1 MSRKQKRNLIRIIAA
16 AAILLL
22 VNLLPL
28 DKGSLIRLALY
39 LAAYLIVG
47 YDVLTSAAA
56 GIANRQV
63 FDENFLMAAATIGAM
78 CVGDYKE
85 GVAVMWF
92 YQIGEFFQMYAVGR
106 SRRNI
111 AALMDIR
118 PDYAVVETDGRS
130 ERVDPD
136 DVEVGT
142 VITVSPGEN
151 IPIDGIVEEGESY
164 IDTTALTG
172 ESVPRRAEPGTAVLS
187 GSINTSGVIRIRTT
201 RAFGESTASKILDM
215 VENAASRK
223 SQSEQ
228 FITKFA
234 RIYTPVVC
242 ISALALAVLPPL
254 ILLLLGQPAAWSS
267 WIYRGLT
274 FLVVSCP
281 CAIVVSIPLSFFGGI
296 GGAGSVGI
304 LIKGSNY
311 METLSKVRTVVLDKT
326 GTLTCGNFEV
336 VDVCDNSMDR
346 EALLEIAALAE
357 GRSGHP
363 ISRSIVRAWGKEPDL
378 SRVTDVTE
386 ISGAGVI
393 ACVDGRR
400 VLAGNRKL
408 MTQEGIDCPDRQAA
422 GTLVHVAVDGR
433 YEGCLVIADELKKG
447 VREAIDDLKR
457 AGVRRI
463 VMLTGDVAGVAEAV
477 AAEVGIAEVHAGL
490 LPGDK
495 VSRVETLLRESAG
508 GDKLAFVGD
517 GINDAPVLSLADVG
531 MAMGA
536 LGSDAAIEAADVV
549 LMDDDPAKIAKAIR
563 IARKCL
569 RIVRQ
574 NIVFAIAVKLACLL
588 LTAVGLGSM
597 WLAIFADVGV
607 MVLCVL
613 NAIRCLRVRE
623 V

>member
-1 MSRKQKRNLIRIIAA
+1 
-16 AAILLL
+16 
-22 VNLLPL
+22 
-28 DKGSLIRLALY
+28 
-39 LAAYLIVG
+39 
-47 YDVLTSAAA
+47 
-56 GIANRQV
+56 
-63 FDENFLMAAATIGAM
+63 
-78 CVGDYKE
+78 
-85 GVAVMWF
+85 
-92 YQIGEFFQMYAVGR
+92 
-106 SRRNI
+106 
-111 AALMDIR
+111 
-118 PDYAVVETDGRS
+118 
-130 ERVDPD
+130 
-136 DVEVGT
+136 
-142 VITVSPGEN
+142 
-151 IPIDGIVEEGESY
+151 
-164 IDTTALTG
+164 
-172 ESVPRRAEPGTAVLS
+172 
-187 GSINTSGVIRIRTT
+187 
-201 RAFGESTASKILDM
+201 
-215 VENAASRK
+215 
-223 SQSEQ
+223 
-228 FITKFA
+228 
-234 RIYTPVVC
+234 
-242 ISALALAVLPPL
+242 
-254 ILLLLGQPAAWSS
+254 
-267 WIYRGLT
+267 
-274 FLVVSCP
+274 
-281 CAIVVSIPLSFFGGI
+281 
-296 GGAGSVGI
+296 
-304 LIKGSNY
+304 